1 MPDLVPIRLKK
12 EFGAMVSDFAHDLS
26 TDDFKPVNPKAI
38 HIYPLI
44 DERRR
49 HNIDIELE
57 WEYTESE
64 VKKRFSIGCGVV
76 EAEDYRNL
84 PATYHLQ
91 F

>member
-12 EFGAMVSDFAHDLS
+12 EMGAVLSDFAYDLS
-26 TDDFKPVNPKAI
+26 TDDFKPVNTKAI
-38 HIYPLI
+38 HICPSI
-44 DERRR
+44 DERRQR
-49 HNIDIELE
+49 DIDIQLE
-57 WEYTESE
+57 REYTESE

-76 EAEDYRNL
+76 EAGDYRNL